1 MEIQKSFM
9 NEGQEGTLFVVG
21 TPIGNLNDFSPRA
34 REILEQVDIIAA
46 EDTRHTRKL
55 LSAFGIR
62 GSLVSYH
69 EHNKQSREP
78 ELIQKLMDGKSIAL
92 VSDAGMPGI
101 SDPGEP
107 LIQKAVSRGI
117 PVVPVPGPNAAVS
130 ALVASGLPTQPFVFI
145 GFLPRGKKERKK
157 ELESWRLI
165 PATLIFYEAPHRLP
179 EMLKDLLEVLGDR
192 NVAICRELT
201 KKHEEWLRGKLS
213 DGLDYFKEKK
223 ARGEFTVVVEG
234 ADFSRVEGTE
244 PEEEWRSWTIHEHVE
259 KYLGQGWTKKE
270 AVKQVARERSLPKR
284 EVYNAY
290 HKDEPDV
297 E

>member
-92 VSDAGMPGI
+92 VSDAGMPASLTSAMLLPSI
-101 SDPGEP
+101 SFWM
-107 LIQKAVSRGI
+107 S
-117 PVVPVPGPNAAVS
+117 
-130 ALVASGLPTQPFVFI
+130 SGSLDC
-145 GFLPRGKKERKK
+145 L
-157 ELESWRLI
+157 LCSW
-165 PATLIFYEAPHRLP
+165 
-179 EMLKDLLEVLGDR
+179 
-192 NVAICRELT
+192 
-201 KKHEEWLRGKLS
+201 
-213 DGLDYFKEKK
+213 
-223 ARGEFTVVVEG
+223 
-234 ADFSRVEGTE
+234 
-244 PEEEWRSWTIHEHVE
+244 
-259 KYLGQGWTKKE
+259 
-270 AVKQVARERSLPKR
+270 
-284 EVYNAY
+284 
-290 HKDEPDV
+290 
-297 E
+297 